1 VNLLN
6 DYLDRQMLVVG
17 VGNPMRGDDEAG
29 LVLAEKVAEKL
40 DLEYLRC
47 EEVPENY
54 VGRMLDNP
62 ADTILLVD
70 AVNMKQA
77 PGEIG
82 LLAPDELADNG
93 ISTHN
98 CSVSL
103 LAKVLAGVKDKQMLI
118 LAIQPQQIEWG
129 QPMTPLMTEA
139 IDRFVADLSNTSQ
152 VDSSDPPT

>member
-1 VNLLN
+1 MNPLEEHI
-6 DYLDRQMLVVG
+6 DRQMLVVG
-17 VGNPMRGDDEAG
+17 VGNPMRGDDVAG
-29 LVLAEKVAEKL
+29 LVLAERVAEKL
-40 DLEYLRC
+40 ELEYLRC

-54 VGRMLDNP
+54 VGKMLDDP

-70 AVNMKQA
+70 AVDMKQA

-98 CSVSL
+98 CSVGL

-118 LAIQPQQIEWG
+118 LGIQPQNLGWG
-129 QPMTPLMTEA
+129 QPLTPQVSEA
-139 IDRFVADLSNTSQ
+139 IDRFVADLPNPS
-152 VDSSDPPT
+152 

>member
-1 VNLLN
+1 MNLLN

-17 VGNPMRGDDEAG
+17 VGNPMRGDDGAG
-29 LVLAEKVAEKL
+29 LALGEKVAKKL
-40 DLEYLRC
+40 NLEYLRC
-47 EEVPENY
+47 EDVPENY

-70 AVNMKQA
+70 AVDMKQA

-82 LLAPDELADNG
+82 LLSPDELADNG

-98 CSVSL
+98 CSVGL

-118 LAIQPQQIEWG
+118 LAVQPQQLGWS
-129 QPMTPLMTEA
+129 QPVTPLITEA
-139 IDRFVADLSNTSQ
+139 IDRFVADLPNPSQ
-152 VDSSDPPT
+152 AD

>member
-1 VNLLN
+1 MNLLE
-6 DYLDRQMLVVG
+6 DYFDHQMLVVG

-40 DLEYLRC
+40 NLEYLRC

-54 VGRMLDNP
+54 VGKMLDDP

-70 AVNMKQA
+70 AVDMKQA

-82 LLAPDELADNG
+82 LLSPDELADNG

-98 CSVSL
+98 CSVGL

-118 LAIQPQQIEWG
+118 LGIQPQNLGWG
-129 QPMTPLMTEA
+129 QPLTPQVSEA
-139 IDRFVADLSNTSQ
+139 IDRFVADLPN
-152 VDSSDPPT
+152 SS

>member
-1 VNLLN
+1 MNPLE
-6 DYLDRQMLVVG
+6 DHFDRPMLVVG

-40 DLEYLRC
+40 NLEYLRC

-54 VGRMLDNP
+54 VGKMLDDP

-70 AVNMKQA
+70 AVDMKQA
-77 PGEIG
+77 PGEID
-82 LLAPDELADNG
+82 LLAPDELAAAS

-98 CSVSL
+98 CSVGL

-118 LAIQPQQIEWG
+118 LGIQPQNLGLG
-129 QPMTPLMTEA
+129 QPLTPQVSEA
-139 IDRFVADLSNTSQ
+139 IDRFVGDLP
-152 VDSSDPPT
+152 DRR

>member
-1 VNLLN
+1 MNPLEEHIGH
-6 DYLDRQMLVVG
+6 QMLVVG
-17 VGNPMRGDDEAG
+17 VGNPMRGDDVAG
-29 LVLAEKVAEKL
+29 LILAERVAEKL
-40 DLEYLRC
+40 ELEYLRC

-54 VGRMLDNP
+54 VGKMLDDP

-70 AVNMKQA
+70 AVDMKQA

-98 CSVSL
+98 CSVGL

-118 LAIQPQQIEWG
+118 LGIQPQNLGWG
-129 QPMTPLMTEA
+129 QPLTPQVSEA
-139 IDRFVADLSNTSQ
+139 IDRFVADLPNPS
-152 VDSSDPPT
+152 

>member
-1 VNLLN
+1 MNPLEQHIGH
-6 DYLDRQMLVVG
+6 QMLVVG
-17 VGNPMRGDDEAG
+17 VGNPMRGDDVAG
-29 LVLAEKVAEKL
+29 LVLAERVAEKL
-40 DLEYLRC
+40 ELEYLRC

-54 VGRMLDNP
+54 VGKMLDDP

-70 AVNMKQA
+70 AVDMKQA

-98 CSVSL
+98 CSVGL

-118 LAIQPQQIEWG
+118 LGIQPQDLGWG
-129 QPMTPLMTEA
+129 QPLTPQVSEA
-139 IDRFVADLSNTSQ
+139 IDRFVADLPNPS
-152 VDSSDPPT
+152 

>member
-1 VNLLN
+1 MNPLEEHIGH
-6 DYLDRQMLVVG
+6 QMLVVG
-17 VGNPMRGDDEAG
+17 VGNPMRGDDVAG
-29 LVLAEKVAEKL
+29 LVLAERVAEKL
-40 DLEYLRC
+40 KLEYLRC

-54 VGRMLDNP
+54 VGKMLDDP

-70 AVNMKQA
+70 AVDMKQA

-98 CSVSL
+98 CSVGL

-118 LAIQPQQIEWG
+118 LGIQPQNLGWG
-129 QPMTPLMTEA
+129 QPLTPQVSEA
-139 IDRFVADLSNTSQ
+139 IDRFVADLP
-152 VDSSDPPT
+152 DRR

>member
-1 VNLLN
+1 MNLLN

-40 DLEYLRC
+40 NLEYLRC

-54 VGRMLDNP
+54 VGQMLDNP

-70 AVNMKQA
+70 AVDMKQA

-82 LLAPDELADNG
+82 LLSPDELADNG

-98 CSVSL
+98 CSVGL
-103 LAKVLAGVKDKQMLI
+103 LAKVLAGIKDKQMLI
-118 LAIQPQQIEWG
+118 LAVQPQQLGWG
-129 QPMTPLMTEA
+129 QPVTPLITAA
-139 IDRFVADLSNTSQ
+139 IDRFVADLPNPSQ
-152 VDSSDPPT
+152 AD

>member
-1 VNLLN
+1 MNPLEEHIGH
-6 DYLDRQMLVVG
+6 QMLVVG

-29 LVLAEKVAEKL
+29 LILAEKVAAKL

-54 VGRMLDNP
+54 VGKMLDDP

-70 AVNMKQA
+70 AVDMKQA

-98 CSVSL
+98 CSVGL

-118 LAIQPQQIEWG
+118 LGIQPQNLGWG
-129 QPMTPLMTEA
+129 QPLTPQVSEA
-139 IDRFVADLSNTSQ
+139 IDRFVADLPNPS
-152 VDSSDPPT
+152 

>member
-1 VNLLN
+1 MNPLEEHIGH
-6 DYLDRQMLVVG
+6 QMLVVG
-17 VGNPMRGDDEAG
+17 VGNPMRGDDVAG
-29 LVLAEKVAEKL
+29 LILAERGAEKL
-40 DLEYLRC
+40 ELEYLRC

-54 VGRMLDNP
+54 VGKMLDDP

-70 AVNMKQA
+70 AVDMKQA

-98 CSVSL
+98 CSVGL

-118 LAIQPQQIEWG
+118 LGIQPQDLGWG
-129 QPMTPLMTEA
+129 QPLTPQVSEA
-139 IDRFVADLSNTSQ
+139 IDRFVADLPNPS
-152 VDSSDPPT
+152 

>member
-152 VDSSDPPT
+152 ADSSDPPT

>member
-1 VNLLN
+1 MSLLE
-6 DYLDRQMLVVG
+6 DHIDRNMLVVG

-29 LVLAEKVAEKL
+29 LVLAKKVAEKL

-54 VGRMLDNP
+54 VGKMLDDP

-70 AVNMKQA
+70 AVDMKQA

-98 CSVSL
+98 CSVGL

-118 LAIQPQQIEWG
+118 LGIQPQDLGWG
-129 QPMTPLMTEA
+129 QPLTPQVSEA
-139 IDRFVADLSNTSQ
+139 IDRFVADLPSPS
-152 VDSSDPPT
+152 

>member
-1 VNLLN
+1 MNPLEEHIGH
-6 DYLDRQMLVVG
+6 QMLVVG

-29 LVLAEKVAEKL
+29 LILAEKVAAKL

-54 VGRMLDNP
+54 VGKMLDDP

-70 AVNMKQA
+70 AVDMKQA

-98 CSVSL
+98 CSVGL

-118 LAIQPQQIEWG
+118 LGIQPQNLGWG
-129 QPMTPLMTEA
+129 QPLTPQVSEA
-139 IDRFVADLSNTSQ
+139 IDRFVTDLPNPS
-152 VDSSDPPT
+152 

>member
-1 VNLLN
+1 MNLLE
-6 DYLDRQMLVVG
+6 DYIDHQMLVVG

-40 DLEYLRC
+40 NLEYLRC

-54 VGRMLDNP
+54 VGEMLDNS
-62 ADTILLVD
+62 AETILLVD
-70 AVNMKQA
+70 AVNMKQV
-77 PGEIG
+77 PGEID

-103 LAKVLAGVKDKQMLI
+103 LAKVLAEVKDKQMLI
-118 LAIQPQQIEWG
+118 LGIQPESLGWG
-129 QPMTPLMTEA
+129 QPLTPLVTDA
-139 IDRFVADLSNTSQ
+139 IDRFVADLPDRS
-152 VDSSDPPT
+152 

>member
-1 VNLLN
+1 MNPLEEHIGH
-6 DYLDRQMLVVG
+6 QMLVVG
-17 VGNPMRGDDEAG
+17 VGNPMRGDDVAG
-29 LVLAEKVAEKL
+29 LVLAERVAEKL
-40 DLEYLRC
+40 ELEYLRC

-54 VGRMLDNP
+54 VGKMLDDP

-70 AVNMKQA
+70 AVDMKQA

-98 CSVSL
+98 CSVGL

-118 LAIQPQQIEWG
+118 LGIQPQNLGWG
-129 QPMTPLMTEA
+129 QPLTPQVSEA
-139 IDRFVADLSNTSQ
+139 IDRFVADLPNPS
-152 VDSSDPPT
+152 

>member
-1 VNLLN
+1 MNPLEEHIGH
-6 DYLDRQMLVVG
+6 QMLVVG
-17 VGNPMRGDDEAG
+17 VGNPMRGDDVAG
-29 LVLAEKVAEKL
+29 LILAERVAEKL
-40 DLEYLRC
+40 ELEYLRC

-54 VGRMLDNP
+54 VGKMLDDP

-70 AVNMKQA
+70 AVDMKQA

-98 CSVSL
+98 CSVGL

-118 LAIQPQQIEWG
+118 LGIQPQDLGWG
-129 QPMTPLMTEA
+129 QPLTPQVSEA
-139 IDRFVADLSNTSQ
+139 IDRFVADLPNPS
-152 VDSSDPPT
+152 

>member
-1 VNLLN
+1 MNPLEEHIGH
-6 DYLDRQMLVVG
+6 QMLVVG
-17 VGNPMRGDDEAG
+17 VGNPMRGDDVAG
-29 LVLAEKVAEKL
+29 LVLAERVAEKL
-40 DLEYLRC
+40 ELQYLRC

-54 VGRMLDNP
+54 VGKMLDDP

-70 AVNMKQA
+70 AVDMKQA

-98 CSVSL
+98 CSVGL

-118 LAIQPQQIEWG
+118 LGIQPQNLGWG
-129 QPMTPLMTEA
+129 QPLTPQVSEA
-139 IDRFVADLSNTSQ
+139 IDRFVADLPNPS
-152 VDSSDPPT
+152 

>member
-1 VNLLN
+1 MNLLA
-6 DYLDRQMLVVG
+6 DHIGRQMLVVG

-47 EEVPENY
+47 EEIPENY
-54 VGRMLDNP
+54 VGTMLDNP

-70 AVNMKQA
+70 AVDMKRA

-82 LLAPDELADNG
+82 LLAPDELADAG

-98 CSVSL
+98 CSVGL

-118 LAIQPQQIEWG
+118 LGIQPQNLGWG
-129 QPMTPLMTEA
+129 QPLTPLITEA
-139 IDRFVADLSNTSQ
+139 IDRFVADLP
-152 VDSSDPPT
+152 DRR

>member
-1 VNLLN
+1 MNPLEEHIGH
-6 DYLDRQMLVVG
+6 QMLVVG
-17 VGNPMRGDDEAG
+17 VGNPMRGDDVAG
-29 LVLAEKVAEKL
+29 LVLAERVAEKL
-40 DLEYLRC
+40 ELQYLRC

-54 VGRMLDNP
+54 VGKMLDDP

-70 AVNMKQA
+70 AVDMKQA

-98 CSVSL
+98 CSVGL

-118 LAIQPQQIEWG
+118 LGIQPQSLGWG
-129 QPMTPLMTEA
+129 QPLTPQVSEA
-139 IDRFVADLSNTSQ
+139 IDRFVADLPNPS
-152 VDSSDPPT
+152 

>member
-1 VNLLN
+1 MNLLN

-40 DLEYLRC
+40 NLEYLRC

-54 VGRMLDNP
+54 VGQMLDNP

-70 AVNMKQA
+70 AVDMKQA

-82 LLAPDELADNG
+82 LLSPDELADNG

-98 CSVSL
+98 CSVGL

-118 LAIQPQQIEWG
+118 LAVQPQQLGWG
-129 QPMTPLMTEA
+129 QPVTPLITEA
-139 IDRFVADLSNTSQ
+139 IDRFVADLPNPSQ
-152 VDSSDPPT
+152 AD